1 MGGVS
6 LGSFKMPAVKGQPY
20 SLVSKTTIIKVAAD
34 GTPVTTVREERKMR
48 DAEGRERTEI
58 VLPNGGVI
66 VPHITDPVAQ
76 MTITLFPGSKTAYV
90 TRIPLPPPP
99 TPEQE
104 AKATELRARV
114 EEYRKAHPLS
124 PDTDNELQPQT
135 IAGVYAT
142 GRRHVLVVPAGSRA
156 GSDQEIRIVEDK
168 WISPDLK
175 IEMASTT
182 DDPRP
187 AMGKI
192 TTVVT
197 ELNRVDPD
205 AALFQIP
212 TDYKVIEHKN

>member
-1 MGGVS
+1 MLVIFNSVLLAGLLSVRSAWAQTPLQTVVVSPPPRPAIMGGVS

-20 SLVSKTTIIKVAAD
+20 SLVSKTTIVKAAAD

-124 PDTDNELQPQT
+124 PDTDSELQLPNNS
-135 IAGVYAT
+135 
-142 GRRHVLVVPAGSRA
+142 GRLRNG
-156 GSDQEIRIVEDK
+156 
-168 WISPDLK
+168 
-175 IEMASTT
+175 
-182 DDPRP
+182 
-187 AMGKI
+187 
-192 TTVVT
+192 
-197 ELNRVDPD
+197 
-205 AALFQIP
+205 
-212 TDYKVIEHKN
+212 

>member
-6 LGSFKMPAVKGQPY
+6 LGSFKMTALKGQPY
-20 SLVSKTTIIKVAAD
+20 SLVSKTTTVKTVAD
-34 GTPVTTVREERKMR
+34 GTPVTAVREERRMR
-48 DAEGRERTEI
+48 DAEGRERTETI
-58 VLPNGGVI
+58 RPNGAVI
-66 VPHITDPVAQ
+66 SSHVTDPVAQ

-90 TRIPLPPPP
+90 TRIALPPPP

-104 AKATELRARV
+104 AKAAELRARV
-114 EEYRKAHPLS
+114 EEYRKAHPPLQ
-124 PDTDNELQPQT
+124 DTDSELQPQT

-142 GRRHVLVVPAGSRA
+142 GRRHVLVIPAGRM
-156 GSDQEIRIVEDK
+156 GNDHEIRIVEDK
-168 WISPDLK
+168 WMSPDLK
-175 IEMASTT
+175 IIMASTA

-187 AMGKI
+187 AKGKI

-212 TDYKVIEHKN
+212 ADYKVVEQKN